1 MRFRGSSAFSGG
13 FEQEVLLKN
22 LPKQLFCRSTS
33 VSRSSRLL
41 LGLSR
46 SFLGARLREQS
57 LDLAVQGLHF
67 LGQDLVAGL
76 LAEEHKE
83 LADGTVD

>member
-1 MRFRGSSAFSGG
+1 MTRPASVLQSLRYLRWL
-13 FEQEVLLKN
+13 LLKN
-22 LPKQLFCRSTS
+22 LPKELFCRSLS

-46 SFLGARLREQS
+46 SFLGARLREQRM
-57 LDLAVQGLHF
+57 DVAVQGLD
-67 LGQDLVAGL
+67 LLSQDLVAGL